1 MTERNK
7 LSVWVHQHGIKE
19 KWDISSPSSFSCA
32 QMHVSVGEPC
42 HVNNMAR
49 LKSCWQMNT
58 TSICDCWT
66 SHPETTSIKQTR
78 LCLCV
83 GFLNK
88 RQKTIFKSHLK
99 TYFYRKVFMVN
110 LCLSGFCPSC
120 LTVILLVLLCNQ
132 LNGFIYGVLFFFLIL
147 FVPFY
152 VFLFLVF
159 SEMFPPD
166 FGGWFAP
173 KQTPKPFV
181 HGPDKWTVMLKLE
194 LMMAIDLWGQYR
206 Y

>member
-19 KWDISSPSSFSCA
+19 KWDISSSSSSSCV

-42 HVNNMAR
+42 HVNNTAW

-88 RQKTIFKSHLK
+88 RPFL
-99 TYFYRKVFMVN
+99 N
-110 LCLSGFCPSC
+110 LIWK
-120 LTVILLVLLCNQ
+120 LTFTGRFLWWICVYLASVPLVLL
-132 LNGFIYGVLFFFLIL
+132 LFYWFYYVISWMVLFMVCCFFFKSCLYH
-147 FVPFY
+147 FMFSC
-152 VFLFLVF
+152 FLFSQKCFHQILEADLLRNRHQNLLSTDLT
-159 SEMFPPD
+159 SELSC
-166 FGGWFAP
+166 WN
-173 KQTPKPFV
+173 
-181 HGPDKWTVMLKLE
+181 
-194 LMMAIDLWGQYR
+194 
-206 Y
+206 